1 MADGFLGRWSERKQA
16 LRQGKA
22 IDEELHA
29 LAGKAPAVSDPQ
41 QAPASAPLPTP
52 AAPTLEEAQALSSD
66 SDFRPF
72 VSRELAPEVRN
83 TALKKLFA
91 DPHFGVMD
99 RMDVYIDDYSQADPL
114 PESMLRKMAS
124 ASFLGLFQDEPD
136 PAKPVSLQDNKVREA
151 GNNHD
156 DTDLRLQP
164 NDGAGREESGSG
176 TE

>member
-22 IDEELHA
+22 IDEELQA
-29 LAGKAPAVSDPQ
+29 LASKAPAVGDPQ
-41 QAPASAPLPTP
+41 QASAPAQLPTP
-52 AAPTLEEAQALSSD
+52 PAPTLEDALALSAD

-83 TALKKLFA
+83 TAMKKLFA

-99 RMDVYIDDYSQADPL
+99 RMDVYIDDYSKADPL

-136 PAKPVSLQDNKVREA
+136 PAKLESVQDNKVRDA

-156 DTDLRLQP
+156 DTDLRLQQ
-164 NDGAGREESGSG
+164 NDATGREESGIG